1 MGRGAEMWR
10 WCLGALV
17 AALLGGCAT
26 TSEQLVHSP
35 GYAPVYPAEVPKP
48 RLATGAIFDAN
59 QADTW
64 FGRNRNFQIGDVVTV
79 LLNESLQANRAQ
91 TTDVERKASN
101 DVIPPSVSTWLGNQQ
116 GIPSGIN
123 LNAANVTSKG
133 TGSSDQAASLIGS
146 VAVSVVEVL
155 PNGNLVL
162 RGEKQLQMTEGTE
175 VIQVSGIVRPADI
188 APNFTVQ
195 SRRLAN
201 AQISY
206 RGTGDVANAAKPG
219 WGTNLI
225 MKLWPF

>member
-1 MGRGAEMWR
+1 MTRVF
-10 WCLGALV
+10 LSV
-17 AALLGGCAT
+17 VVALLAGCAT
-26 TSEQLVHSP
+26 TSEPLVHSP
-35 GYAPVYPAEVPKP
+35 GFSPVYPAQVQQP

-79 LLNESLQANRAQ
+79 LLNESLQANREQ
-91 TTDVERKASN
+91 NTDVERKASN
-101 DVIPPSVSTWLGNQQ
+101 DVIPESVSTWLGNQR
-116 GIPSGIN
+116 GIPTGIN
-123 LNAANVTSKG
+123 LNSANVKSEG
-133 TGSSDQAASLIGS
+133 TGSSDQAASLVGS
-146 VAVSVVEVL
+146 VAVTVIDVL

-206 RGTGDVANAAKPG
+206 RGTGDLANAAKPG
-219 WGTNLI
+219 WGTNLL

>member
-1 MGRGAEMWR
+1 MLRVWA
-10 WCLGALV
+10 LFAVALALV
-17 AALLGGCAT
+17 GCAT
-26 TSEQLVHSP
+26 TSEPLVHSP
-35 GYAPVYPAEVPKP
+35 GFAPVHPAQVAPQK
-48 RLATGAIFDAN
+48 LATGAIFDAN

-91 TTDVERKASN
+91 STDVGRKATN
-101 DVIPPSVSTWLGNQQ
+101 DMIPPSVSAILGSID
-116 GIPSGIN
+116 GIPSGLN
-123 LNAANVTSKG
+123 LNAANVSSS
-133 TGSSDQAASLIGS
+133 GSGASDQAASLVGS
-146 VAVSVVEVL
+146 VAVTVIDVL

-175 VIQVSGIVRPADI
+175 VIQVSGVVRPADI

-219 WGTNLI
+219 WGTSVL

>member
-1 MGRGAEMWR
+1 MTR
-10 WCLGALV
+10 LLLSALV
-17 AALLGGCAT
+17 VTSLVGCAT
-26 TSEQLVHSP
+26 TTEPLVHSP
-35 GYAPVYPAEVPKP
+35 GFSPVYPAQVQQPK
-48 RLATGAIFDAN
+48 LVTGAIFDAN

-79 LLNESLQANRAQ
+79 LLNESLQANREQ
-91 TTDVERKASN
+91 NTDVERKASN
-101 DVIPPSVSTWLGNQQ
+101 DVIPASVSTWLGNQR

-123 LNAANVTSKG
+123 LNSANVKSEG
-133 TGSSDQAASLIGS
+133 TGSSDQAASLVGA
-146 VAVSVVEVL
+146 VAVTVIDVL

-206 RGTGDVANAAKPG
+206 RGTGDLANAAKPG
-219 WGTNLI
+219 WGTNLL
-225 MKLWPF
+225 MKMWPF

>member
-1 MGRGAEMWR
+1 MTRVF
-10 WCLGALV
+10 LSV
-17 AALLGGCAT
+17 VVALLAGCAT
-26 TSEQLVHSP
+26 TSEPLVHSP
-35 GYAPVYPAEVPKP
+35 GFSPVYPAQVQQP

-79 LLNESLQANRAQ
+79 LLNESLQANREQ
-91 TTDVERKASN
+91 NTDVERKASN
-101 DVIPPSVSTWLGNQQ
+101 DVIPESVSTWLGNQR
-116 GIPSGIN
+116 GIPMGIN
-123 LNAANVTSKG
+123 LNSANVKSEG

-146 VAVSVVEVL
+146 VAVTVIDVL

-206 RGTGDVANAAKPG
+206 RGTGDLANAAKPG
-219 WGTNLI
+219 WGTNLL

>member
-1 MGRGAEMWR
+1 MTRVF
-10 WCLGALV
+10 LSV
-17 AALLGGCAT
+17 VVALLAGCAT
-26 TSEQLVHSP
+26 TSEPLVHSP
-35 GYAPVYPAEVPKP
+35 GFSPVYPAQVQQP

-79 LLNESLQANRAQ
+79 LLNESLQANREQ
-91 TTDVERKASN
+91 NTDVERKASN
-101 DVIPPSVSTWLGNQQ
+101 DVIPESVSTWLGNQR

-123 LNAANVTSKG
+123 LNSANVKSEG
-133 TGSSDQAASLIGS
+133 TGSSDQAASLVGS
-146 VAVSVVEVL
+146 VAVTVIDVL

-206 RGTGDVANAAKPG
+206 RGTGDLANAAKPG
-219 WGTNLI
+219 WGTNLL

>member
-1 MGRGAEMWR
+1 MWR
-10 WCLGALV
+10 GLLIGVFALAMGA
-17 AALLGGCAT
+17 CAT
-26 TSEQLVHSP
+26 TSEPLVHSA
-35 GYAPVYPAEVPKP
+35 GFAPVHPAPVPVTK
-48 RLATGAIFDAN
+48 LATGAIFDAN

-79 LLNESLQANRAQ
+79 LLNESLQANRAN
-91 TTDVERKASN
+91 TTGVERKASN
-101 DVIPPSVSTWLGNQQ
+101 DTLPTGLINQVNKWNGIASGVNLTDST
-116 GIPSGIN
+116 IKSE
-123 LNAANVTSKG
+123 G
-133 TGSSDQAASLIGS
+133 TGSSDQAASLIGA
-146 VAVSVVEVL
+146 VAVSVVDVL

-219 WGTNLI
+219 WGTNLL

>member
-1 MGRGAEMWR
+1 MWR
-10 WCLGALV
+10 GLLIGVLALAMGA
-17 AALLGGCAT
+17 CAT
-26 TSEQLVHSP
+26 TSEPLVHSP
-35 GYAPVYPAEVPKP
+35 GFAPVHPAPVPVTKV
-48 RLATGAIFDAN
+48 ATGAIFDAN

-79 LLNESLQANRAQ
+79 LLNESLQANRAN
-91 TTDVERKASN
+91 TTGVERKASN
-101 DVIPPSVSTWLGNQQ
+101 DTLPTGLINQVNKWNGIASGVNLTDST
-116 GIPSGIN
+116 IKSE
-123 LNAANVTSKG
+123 G
-133 TGSSDQAASLIGS
+133 TGSSDQAASLIGA
-146 VAVSVVEVL
+146 VAVSVVDVL

-219 WGTNLI
+219 WGTNLL